1 MEFTYFERRT
11 CVRCLFFTKC
21 LYFLFHLTCALS
33 CISCLDTKYDK
44 IIYYFCLLLSICATL
59 LFTARYEYILFK
71 NNGRVFASIEEFIE
85 WKNQKKKQLMI
96 QYLNGLEWSTYL
108 VFLIT
113 TWPLKI
119 NFLDSK
125 SNILY
130 AASFFIFQIVG
141 ILISFLIVLIGLFS
155 CTFMCCMR
163 SAPPLNVNLG
173 QLPTVEV
180 VINDQMECCI
190 CMDKNTLPWIHTPC
204 GHEFHDDC
212 LQNWKRVNNTCPVCR
227 FDI

>member
-44 IIYYFCLLLSICATL
+44 IIYYFCLLISICATL

-85 WKNQKKKQLMI
+85 WKNEKKKRWMI
-96 QYLNGLEWSTYL
+96 QSLNGLEWSAYV

-125 SNILY
+125 SILY
-130 AASFFIFQIVG
+130 ATSFFIFQIVSS
-141 ILISFLIVLIGLFS
+141 LHFPSNLEFLQF
-155 CTFMCCMR
+155 
-163 SAPPLNVNLG
+163 LNV
-173 QLPTVEV
+173 
-180 VINDQMECCI
+180 
-190 CMDKNTLPWIHTPC
+190 
-204 GHEFHDDC
+204 
-212 LQNWKRVNNTCPVCR
+212 
-227 FDI
+227 